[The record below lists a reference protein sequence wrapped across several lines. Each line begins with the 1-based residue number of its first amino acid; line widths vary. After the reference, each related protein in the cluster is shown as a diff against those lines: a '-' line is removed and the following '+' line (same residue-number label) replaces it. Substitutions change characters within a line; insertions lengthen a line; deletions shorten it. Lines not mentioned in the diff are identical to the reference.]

1 MDIQINIYLKKS
13 VNFASF
19 PEESS
24 VSSAEGCHGN
34 EPARPIERL
43 GFLAENCAFVTNRT

>member
-1 MDIQINIYLKKS
+1 MDIQINIYFKK

-19 PEESS
+19 PFESS

-34 EPARPIERL
+34 EPLTDLNAQTSTL
-43 GFLAENCAFVTNRT
+43 DS

>member
-1 MDIQINIYLKKS
+1 MDIQINIHLKKS

-19 PEESS
+19 SDESS

-34 EPARPIERL
+34 EPARPIKHL
-43 GFLAENCAFVTNRT
+43 GFLAENCAFVTKRT